1 MYVLL
6 YITIFYYYFHYVLLY
21 IIFCLTKKYDCFQTF
36 ERRSSKV
43 WKQPTFEKD
52 KNSVIYKQL
61 TLIKQS
67 RMYFSV
73 QQRVFRERTRT
84 T

>member
-1 MYVLL
+1 MTVSKLL
-6 YITIFYYYFHYVLLY
+6 NGEVQKFGNSHI
-21 IIFCLTKKYDCFQTF
+21 
-36 ERRSSKV
+36 
-43 WKQPTFEKD
+43 FEKD